1 MSKVRPEDA
10 KNAIIKAIPWV
21 IGLFEALEGIEQGSH
36 PIVAVK
42 NAVKKAKKRKKKEKI
57 GKKLRKSS
65 RTSAGFGKTE
75 VIDVEGKVV
84 K

>member
-1 MSKVRPEDA
+1 MPKVRPEDA

-21 IGLFEALEGIEQGSH
+21 IGLFEALEGIEQGAH

-42 NAVKKAKKRKKKEKI
+42 NAVKKAKKRKKKEKL
-57 GKKLRKSS
+57 GKKLRKS
-65 RTSAGFGKTE
+65 RTSAGFDN
-75 VIDVEGKVV
+75 VIDVDGKAV